1 MVRGTVAVTGISG
14 FIGQRLLPLLD
25 ASPEVDRIVGLDV
38 RDPARRARK
47 LTFHRADIV
56 NADLAPY
63 LRDVDTVVHLAAIVS
78 PIPDEGL
85 MTRVNCDGTRRVLD
99 AAARAGV
106 WRVIRCSSATVY
118 GAWENNPVPLT
129 EDAVLRPNPGY
140 LPAILDAECERALSE
155 WALGKEGRIATR
167 LRVAPVVGGETNSIF
182 AAVATGRPP
191 VALRNAAAPVQV
203 AHVDDVARALLIAI
217 EQSLPGVYNVASDG
231 WLAAED
237 ANALHPRRHL
247 PALPPE
253 AAARMLQV
261 LWSSGL
267 GDAPPSVVPYLAF
280 LGSSRTTA

>member
-1 MVRGTVAVTGISG
+1 M
-14 FIGQRLLPLLD
+14 
-25 ASPEVDRIVGLDV
+25 
-38 RDPARRARK
+38 
-47 LTFHRADIV
+47 
-56 NADLAPY
+56 
-63 LRDVDTVVHLAAIVS
+63 
-78 PIPDEGL
+78 
-85 MTRVNCDGTRRVLD
+85 
-99 AAARAGV
+99 
-106 WRVIRCSSATVY
+106 
-118 GAWENNPVPLT
+118 PLT

-167 LRVAPVVGGETNSIF
+167 LRVAPVVGGESNSIF

-280 LGSSRTTA
+280 PWVIANDRMKDAGWNPELSNEEAILLATPAPRGQPVAVDRGRGCVLRRRGGCGLGALRAFEVRGAPVVPLGREVADPHLLVLLHRPQAGSTRRRRSRCGSRRSSPRSRGRCGRAPS